1 LINISAPRIEQ
12 LISNFKKK
20 RILVIGDL
28 MIDEYLI
35 GNVIRLS
42 PEAPVPI
49 VEIKDEK
56 VSFGGAANVALNVST
71 LGSEPI
77 IVGVI
82 GKDRMGDLFI
92 DMLYKNNM
100 ITEGIVRMNNR
111 PTTVKTRV
119 IGHSQHIARV
129 DREHNSYLS
138 GKDEAQIVEK
148 ITGFIPKVDG
158 IIIQD
163 YNKGVLTEHVIAS
176 VIELSKRF
184 NKLITVDPKFINF
197 LKYKSVSVFK
207 PNIKETEEALALKI
221 ICEDDL
227 IKAGKKLMEKINP
240 DSLLI
245 TRGPSGMSL
254 FESDGSITNI
264 ATRARKIADVSGA
277 GDTVI
282 STLTVSL
289 VAGANHKEAATLA
302 NYAAGIVCEEVGIV
316 PIDIDVLQRVCIGS
330 GIQ

>member
-1 LINISAPRIEQ
+1 LINISAPKVKQ
-12 LISNFKKK
+12 LISNFKQK

-49 VEIKDEK
+49 IEIKDEN

-77 IVGVI
+77 IVGII

-92 DMLYKNNM
+92 DMMYKNNM
-100 ITEGIVRMNNR
+100 ITEGIVRIKNR

-129 DREHNSYLS
+129 DREHSTYLS
-138 GKDEAQIVEK
+138 GENETQILKRIAE
-148 ITGFIPKVDG
+148 FIPKVDG
-158 IIIQD
+158 VIIQD
-163 YNKGVLTEHVIAS
+163 YNKGVLTERVIAS
-176 VIELSKRF
+176 VIELTQRF
-184 NKLITVDPKFINF
+184 GKLITVDPKFINF
-197 LKYKSVSVFK
+197 LKYKNVSVFK

-221 ICEDDL
+221 ACEEDL
-227 IKAGKKLMEKINP
+227 INAGKKLMDEINP
-240 DSLLI
+240 DCLLI
-245 TRGPSGMSL
+245 TRGPSGMIL

-264 ATRARKIADVSGA
+264 ATRARKISDVSGA

-289 VAGANHKEAATLA
+289 VAGATHKEAATLA
-302 NYAAGIVCEEVGIV
+302 NYAAGIVCEEIGIV
-316 PIDIDVLQRVCIGS
+316 PIDINILQKVCLGS
-330 GIQ
+330 SIQ